1 MKNSSGFNCEP
12 RSIKS
17 KVILMIFF
25 QQKENSI
32 ENDRQIIEKRKFK
45 KSVTAEA
52 DEPTTSLSGLLM
64 KSRRFID
71 EPA

>member
-45 KSVTAEA
+45 ESVTAEA
-52 DEPTTSLSGLLM
+52 DEPTSLSGLLM